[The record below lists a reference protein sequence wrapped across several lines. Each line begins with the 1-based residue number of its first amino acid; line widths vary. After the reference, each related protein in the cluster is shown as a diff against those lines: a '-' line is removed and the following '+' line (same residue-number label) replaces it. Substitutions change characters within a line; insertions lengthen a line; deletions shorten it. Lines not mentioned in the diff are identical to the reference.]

1 MNDDSSN
8 EIQAKKIKILWS
20 SCGRRRRKYWS
31 HQTKPVDDILKI
43 VAAMMQY
50 SSLLVHEFE
59 RLVTD
64 TSKKI

>member
-20 SCGRRRRKYWS
+20 SCRRRRRKYWS